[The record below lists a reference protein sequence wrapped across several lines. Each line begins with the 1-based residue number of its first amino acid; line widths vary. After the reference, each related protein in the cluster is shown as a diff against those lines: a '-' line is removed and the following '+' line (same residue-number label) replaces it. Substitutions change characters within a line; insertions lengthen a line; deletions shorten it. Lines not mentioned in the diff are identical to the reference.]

1 MRSGGAFGAANP
13 AHPRA
18 RAAASRMHGPR
29 AMKRLISI
37 ATLFTAACTTPTDP
51 VDEAVQELVSTTPF
65 ADGNNYPPEDELRR
79 LVLQYCGMTRDGITT
94 YRGLTGTY
102 QRLGLTA
109 VDEPLRLS
117 LVATQ
122 DDPFARGTFTGSYRT
137 AAGGTAAYAGRFMAI
152 PDNPAIGAALALD
165 TNADGENDKLYFVLA
180 IRRSFGQV
188 RGLCLA
194 GADRPFLLSRTLF

>member
-1 MRSGGAFGAANP
+1 MRRLATI
-13 AHPRA
+13 
-18 RAAASRMHGPR
+18 
-29 AMKRLISI
+29 AM
-37 ATLFTAACTTPTDP
+37 LFTSACTTAPDP
-51 VDEAVQELVSTTPF
+51 LDEAAQELLSTTPF
-65 ADGNNYPPEDELRR
+65 ADGTHYPPEEELRL

-109 VDEPLRLS
+109 VDEPVRLAF
-117 LVATQ
+117 VATQ
-122 DDPFARGTFTGSYRT
+122 DDPFARGTFSGAYRT
-137 AAGGTAAYAGRFMAI
+137 ASGTAPYAGRFMAI

-165 TNADGENDKLYFVLA
+165 TDSDGENDTLYFVLA

-194 GADRPFLLSRTLF
+194 GADHPFLLSRALF